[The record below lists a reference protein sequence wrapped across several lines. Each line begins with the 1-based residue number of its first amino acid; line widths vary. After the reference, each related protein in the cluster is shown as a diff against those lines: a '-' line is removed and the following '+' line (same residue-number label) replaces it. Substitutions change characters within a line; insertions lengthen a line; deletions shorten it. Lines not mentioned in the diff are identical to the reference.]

1 MGWVNEWKVDNVG
14 IGVELWIDAGCWI
27 LEHKVAEMRFI
38 YVEMGGLVVGY
49 A

>member
-1 MGWVNEWKVDNVG
+1 MALGLVLG
-14 IGVELWIDAGCWI
+14 LWIDAGCWI

-38 YVEMGGLVVGY
+38 YVKMGGLVVGY